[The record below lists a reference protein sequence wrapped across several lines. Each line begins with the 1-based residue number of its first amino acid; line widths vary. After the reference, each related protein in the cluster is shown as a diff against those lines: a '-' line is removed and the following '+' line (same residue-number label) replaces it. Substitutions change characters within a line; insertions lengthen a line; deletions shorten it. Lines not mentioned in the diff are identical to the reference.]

1 MTYLI
6 NKARL
11 KQRSA
16 IITLLDVKNAFGEIH
31 HNLIKSAL
39 DYHHVP
45 EMIKQ
50 LVTNVYTDFH
60 SYIISDRFS
69 TPAIPFKRGVL
80 QRDCLSPLL
89 FNLCFNTFI
98 QFVKQEKYNQL
109 GFSPHDGNDRL
120 FHPVHWFQFA
130 DDAAVITTNER
141 ENQLLLNCFSRWCQ
155 WACMLIRVDKCT
167 TFGIKKFST
176 CSLQFQPKLLINSKV
191 VPPVKNGE
199 SFKYLGRFFNFDM
212 DNKDHK
218 ETLKSSLQ
226 SMLRTVDSLH
236 VHPRNKLLLYH
247 RYILSK
253 ISWHF
258 TVTDLGK
265 TWISE
270 NLDNI
275 VSKFT
280 RQWLE
285 LPISATLSSIIL
297 SSKKFG
303 LAFQLPSV
311 KFQQCQTVL
320 RSSLKS
326 SKDESIVKLW
336 KNTNCGTNIQYDVYK
351 NTKQILKSIRTE
363 HTERLKTELPSQGFI
378 ISFLLVHS
386 LKNLNSLWS
395 RAQSKLPAN
404 IFNFTIKYLNN
415 TLATRKN
422 LYLWGLSNTSDCSF
436 CLQPESLL
444 HIVAGC
450 KTYLDQGRFTWRHN
464 SALRFLAQTFQSV
477 NSSKLY
483 ADLPGYLS
491 PCIITGDS
499 LRPDM
504 LLSTADNRLYIIEL
518 TVGFETN
525 LNNNTRRKELK
536 YRSLLTDLSSDYHAI
551 EFVNL
556 SLSCLGIFGQSSDSF
571 LKMCTEL
578 GFDNHHLN
586 FIVSKLSTIIIRT
599 TYYIFCMRNKSWCNP
614 ELLSY

>member
-1 MTYLI
+1 M
-6 NKARL
+6 
-11 KQRSA
+11 
-16 IITLLDVKNAFGEIH
+16 H
-31 HNLIKSAL
+31 
-39 DYHHVP
+39 
-45 EMIKQ
+45 
-50 LVTNVYTDFH
+50 
-60 SYIISDRFS
+60 
-69 TPAIPFKRGVL
+69 
-80 QRDCLSPLL
+80 CL
-89 FNLCFNTFI
+89 
-98 QFVKQEKYNQL
+98 
-109 GFSPHDGNDRL
+109 
-120 FHPVHWFQFA
+120 
-130 DDAAVITTNER
+130 
-141 ENQLLLNCFSRWCQ
+141 
-155 WACMLIRVDKCT
+155 
-167 TFGIKKFST
+167 
-176 CSLQFQPKLLINSKV
+176 
-191 VPPVKNGE
+191 
-199 SFKYLGRFFNFDM
+199 
-212 DNKDHK
+212 
-218 ETLKSSLQ
+218 
-226 SMLRTVDSLH
+226 
-236 VHPRNKLLLYH
+236 
-247 RYILSK
+247 
-253 ISWHF
+253 
-258 TVTDLGK
+258 
-265 TWISE
+265 
-270 NLDNI
+270 NI
-275 VSKFT
+275 VRCMIVYLDCINIMRFQKNNY
-280 RQWLE
+280 
-285 LPISATLSSIIL
+285 IIL

-326 SKDESIVKLW
+326 SKDESIVKVW

-351 NTKQILKSIRTE
+351 TTKQILKSIRTE
-363 HTERLKTELPSQGFI
+363 HMERLKTELPSQGFI
-378 ISFLLVHS
+378 ISFLLVRS

-504 LLSTADNRLYIIEL
+504 LLSTADNRLYIIEKM
-518 TVGFETN
+518 GFETN
-525 LNNNTRRKELK
+525 LSNNTRRKELK
-536 YRSLLTDLSSDYHAI
+536 YRSLLTDLSSDYHTI

-556 SLSCLGIFGQSSDSF
+556 SMSCLGIFGQSSDSF

-586 FIVSKLSTIIIRT
+586 FIVSKLSTSIIRT
-599 TYYIFCMRNKSWCNP
+599 TYYIFSMRNKSWCNP